1 MHPSYKLDYFKHHGW
16 QSDWIEEVQDIA
28 RSHYTSYY
36 QPSAT
41 AEEASTLAGVCTYA
55 TIS

>member
-16 QSDWIEEVQDIA
+16 QNDWIEEAQDIA

-36 QPSAT
+36 QPLAP

-55 TIS
+55 TIL